1 MSDELLC
8 TCAHV
13 SKSAFTSLLTSMP
26 LACNDV
32 KMEIVLIGQLYHR
45 EYDRQSIAWT
55 NFDKTHALLMTCK
68 FNEQHLE
75 FMSNRRTLLTEVK
88 PTSKA
93 SDAINTII
101 FDDDETA
108 TTTPVSQGI
117 IPDWLATIEL

>member
-13 SKSAFTSLLTSMP
+13 SKSAFNSLLVSMP

-55 NFDKTHALLMTCK
+55 NFDKNHALLMTCK
-68 FNEQHLE
+68 LSERHLE

-88 PTSKA
+88 PA
-93 SDAINTII
+93 STFI
-101 FDDDETA
+101 FDDDE
-108 TTTPVSQGI
+108 PVTQTKLESMENL
-117 IPDWLATIEL
+117 PDWLAALE